1 MFDIMIPFYSL
12 EDKKSVPE
20 DQLCAICQDKRLHP
34 VTLPCEHT
42 FCYLCIK
49 GVFVRQGVCALC
61 RQPIPSDAITHP
73 KAPSTLVSQDTE
85 TSPQWVYEAK
95 GGGWWLYEERISS
108 ELEKSYQ
115 SSATE
120 IQIQISGFMYV
131 INFQRMVQ
139 YRREKPDRV
148 RRIQRGNE
156 HIKGV
161 AGIPFAP
168 STRTDNSREDHHVQ

>member
-1 MFDIMIPFYSL
+1 M
-12 EDKKSVPE
+12 
-20 DQLCAICQDKRLHP
+20 
-34 VTLPCEHT
+34 
-42 FCYLCIK
+42 
-49 GVFVRQGVCALC
+49 CALC
-61 RQPIPSDAITHP
+61 RTPIPSDAISHP
-73 KAPSTLVSQDTE
+73 KAPSALVSQDIE

-115 SSATE
+115 SSAPE

-131 INFQRMVQ
+131 IDFQRMVQ

-148 RRIQRGNE
+148 RRIQRGNG

-161 AGIPFAP
+161 AGIPFASP
-168 STRTDNSREDHHVQ
+168 TRTDNSREDDHVQ